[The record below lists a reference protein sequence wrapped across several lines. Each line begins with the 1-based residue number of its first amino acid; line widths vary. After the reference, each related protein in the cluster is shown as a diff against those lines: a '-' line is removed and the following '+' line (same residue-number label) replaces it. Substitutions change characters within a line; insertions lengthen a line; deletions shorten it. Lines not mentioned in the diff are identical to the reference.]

1 MAENRLDRR
10 GLEVFQTVEP
20 LEGGYLYRI
29 ALGYFGVRREG
40 VAWGKDLLTA
50 KRQALEEAMALWE
63 LPEEERSRL
72 RRAMGFP
79 AERAQ
84 EEGETKAPTDAP
96 SLEPQ
101 PDSAKEDAKE
111 DVDARALLKRLL
123 DTMEKRWGKEIVRK
137 AYALADLPYGELPT
151 EPEEIRRLY
160 QVARSLAVEA
170 SGKGAAKR

>member
-10 GLEVFQTVEP
+10 GLEISQTVES
-20 LEGGYLYRI
+20 LEGGGYLYRI

-96 SLEPQ
+96 SPGLQ
-101 PDSAKEDAKE
+101 PDSAKED
-111 DVDARALLKRLL
+111 VDARTLLKRLL
-123 DTMEKRWGKEIVRK
+123 DTMEKKWGKEVVRK

-151 EPEEIRRLY
+151 EPGEVRHLY
-160 QVARSLAVEA
+160 QVARS
-170 SGKGAAKR
+170 